1 MTDFNLIRNANVK
14 LTHVIDAKKRN
25 VAEIVVDGKFSHRF
39 APTSRIS
46 KHLEVMKPKDLEAR
60 LNGGTYFFVGD
71 QLVDLRDGAY
81 NGFVHTDESINVFMD
96 VLGFQTRP
104 RGLRG
109 RPAARADVS
118 GEGQIALR
126 KVWSKNEIAVPGYKA
141 GGDFSTELS
150 FVWNPFVKTINSSFD
165 LVRQICSNGMV
176 GLTPFLN
183 TKIPLMNRWEE
194 HLDIANKQIQN
205 KVNSTVIARVQSMSN
220 TRASVAD
227 CLLLEQHAFE
237 RLIAPSEK
245 SDDERDRLK
254 ALISATAP
262 KFHLHNTYRDE
273 VFEDKNLAAQL
284 PGHLTSFDVYNIAT
298 ELRSHTTQVAKS
310 SDFALD
316 KFANALMF
324 DRDDNFVA
332 AAARYSG
339 PKVASFSSPDR
350 AFFGQM
356 G

>member
-1 MTDFNLIRNANVK
+1 MTDFNLIRNADVK
-14 LTHVIDAKKRN
+14 LTHIVDEKKRN
-25 VAEIVVDGKFSHRF
+25 VAEIIVDGKFHHRF
-39 APTSRIS
+39 SPNSRIS
-46 KHLEVMKPKDLEAR
+46 KHLDVMKPKDLEAR
-60 LNGGTYFFVGD
+60 LSGGSYFFVED
-71 QLVDLRDGAY
+71 QLVDLRDGGY
-81 NGFVHTDESINVFMD
+81 NGFVHTDDSINVFMD
-96 VLGFQTRP
+96 VLGYQHRAKG
-104 RGLRG
+104 RRG
-109 RPAARADVS
+109 RPAAPADGS
-118 GEGQIALR
+118 TEGEIALR
-126 KVWSKNEIAVPGYKA
+126 KVWSKNEITVPGYKA

-183 TKIPLMNRWEE
+183 AKIPLLNRWEE
-194 HLDIANKQIQN
+194 HLDIASKQIQN
-205 KVNSTVIARVQSMSN
+205 KVNNTVVARVASMTAS
-220 TRASVAD
+220 RASVAD

-237 RLIAPSEK
+237 RLIAPNEK

-254 ALISATAP
+254 TLISAAAP

-273 VFEDKNLAAQL
+273 VFDDKNLAAQL
-284 PGHLTSFDVYNIAT
+284 PGHLSSFDVYNIAT

-332 AAARYSG
+332 GAARYSG
-339 PKVASFSSPDR
+339 AKVASFSSADR
-350 AFFGQM
+350 AFFGVM

>member
-1 MTDFNLIRNANVK
+1 MAEFNLIRNADVK
-14 LTHVIDAKKRN
+14 LTHVVDAKKRN
-25 VAEIVVDGKFSHRF
+25 VAEIVVDGKFHHRF
-39 APTSRIS
+39 SPTSRIS
-46 KHLEVMKPKDLEAR
+46 KHLDVMKPKDLEAR
-60 LNGGTYFFVGD
+60 LKGGSYFFVED

-96 VLGFQTRP
+96 VLGFQHRP
-104 RGLRG
+104 KGSRA
-109 RPAARADVS
+109 RPASLGV
-118 GEGQIALR
+118 GEGEIALR
-126 KVWSKNEIAVPGYKA
+126 KVWSNNEITVPGYKA
-141 GGDFSTELS
+141 GGEFSTELS

-183 TKIPLMNRWEE
+183 AKIPLLNRWEE
-194 HLDIANKQIQN
+194 HLDIASKQIQN
-205 KVNSTVIARVQSMSN
+205 KVNNTVIARVQSMTAS
-220 TRASVAD
+220 RASVAD

-254 ALISATAP
+254 TLISVAAP

-284 PGHLTSFDVYNIAT
+284 PGHLSSFDVYNIAT
-298 ELRSHTTQVAKS
+298 EMRSHTNQVAKS

-316 KFANALMF
+316 KFANSLMF

-332 AAARYSG
+332 GAARYSG
-339 PKVASFSSPDR
+339 AKVASFSSAER
-350 AFFGQM
+350 AFFGRM